1 MAAYGGLSHT
11 DRMSADAA
19 FTGSIPELYETVLVP
34 MMFLD
39 FANELAAVVAEAGPA
54 EVLET
59 AAGTGIL
66 TRALHR
72 ALPGAT
78 ITATDL
84 NPAMLEQAAASL
96 PGSDAVRWVQA
107 NAQKLPFED
116 TAFDALMSQFGIMFF
131 PDRPRAYAE
140 ARRVLRPGGRLSAAV
155 WGPLEG
161 NEVSLVVQEALEELF
176 PGRAP
181 SFFQRVP
188 FAYTDHA
195 LIRGELEAAGFS
207 DVTVRDVVRRSAP
220 ASAQDIALAHC
231 QGTPLAN
238 ELAESFGDPAQ
249 IARDVARVLDAR
261 FGGQPFSGPVTAVFF
276 TGVA

>member
-1 MAAYGGLSHT
+1 
-11 DRMSADAA
+11 MSNDAA

-39 FANELAAVVAEAGPA
+39 FANELAEVVAQDGPA
-54 EVLET
+54 DVLET

-107 NAQKLPFED
+107 NAQELPFED
-116 TAFDALMSQFGIMFF
+116 GSFDALMSEFGIMFF

-155 WGPLEG
+155 WGPLKG
-161 NEVSLVVQEALEELF
+161 NEVSLVVQDALEELF

-181 SFFQRVP
+181 AFFRRVP
-188 FAYTDHA
+188 FAYTDHV

-207 DVTVRDVVRRSAP
+207 EVTVQDVVRRSAP
-220 ASAQDIALAHC
+220 ASSMDIARAHC
-231 QGTPLAN
+231 LGPPLAN
-238 ELAESFGDPAQ
+238 ELAESYGDPAQ
-249 IARDVARVLDAR
+249 IAGDVARVLDAR
-261 FGGQPFSGPVTAVFF
+261 FGGQPFSGPVTAGFF